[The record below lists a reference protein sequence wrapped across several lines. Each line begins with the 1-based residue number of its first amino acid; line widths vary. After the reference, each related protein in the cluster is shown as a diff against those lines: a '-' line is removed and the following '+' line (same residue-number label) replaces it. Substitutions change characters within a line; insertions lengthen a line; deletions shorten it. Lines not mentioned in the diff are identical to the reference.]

1 MATASPATTSQDPK
15 TQPLDLPRELR
26 DNLVARGFPSEELQK
41 LVARPKRRHGLLRAL
56 RRDLLGV

>member
-1 MATASPATTSQDPK
+1 
-15 TQPLDLPRELR
+15 
-26 DNLVARGFPSEELQK
+26 VARGFPSEELQK